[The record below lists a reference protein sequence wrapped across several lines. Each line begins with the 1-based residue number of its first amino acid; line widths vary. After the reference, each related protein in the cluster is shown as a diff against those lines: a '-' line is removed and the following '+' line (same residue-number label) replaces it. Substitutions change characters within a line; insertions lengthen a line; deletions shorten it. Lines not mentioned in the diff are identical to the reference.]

1 MVASYMKSYR
11 IFYLTYDMD
20 FATNNL
26 RFSFGDHGVE
36 VSAERNRRTNSVRP
50 TSVVE
55 RVYDVIYHRL
65 MSLEIAPGA
74 RIPIDLLARELGV
87 SQTPIREALG
97 RLEKEGLVQKE
108 HLIGYSAAPQ
118 WTRKQFEDLYAFRL
132 LIEPEAAR
140 LAAENMTPEALQQ
153 LEILSADMG
162 TGEPPVDR
170 NTRYSRFARVDAQF
184 HDAIL
189 KIAGNEVIRTT
200 LSNQHI
206 HLHIFRLM
214 FHTRVTQ
221 EALQEHEDLLAAF
234 RAGDPKAAFDAMRI
248 HIERSRDRLI
258 SAFE

>member
-1 MVASYMKSYR
+1 MAVAAEQDR
-11 IFYLTYDMD
+11 
-20 FATNNL
+20 
-26 RFSFGDHGVE
+26 RVGV
-36 VSAERNRRTNSVRP
+36 ARP

-55 RVYDVIYHRL
+55 GVYDSIYHRL

-74 RIPIDLLARELGV
+74 RIPIDLFARELGV
-87 SQTPIREALG
+87 SQTPIREALS
-97 RLEKEGLVQKE
+97 RLEREGLVRKE

-153 LEILSADMG
+153 LEIFSADMG
-162 TGEPPVDR
+162 QGGPPVDR
-170 NTRYSRFARVDAQF
+170 NTRYSRFARADAQF

-189 KIAGNEVIRTT
+189 KIAGNDVIRNT

-221 EALQEHEDLLAAF
+221 EALQEHEDLLTAF
-234 RAGDPKAAFDAMRI
+234 RSADSKAACSAMRV
-248 HIERSRDRLI
+248 HIERSRDRLL